1 LKIKFQNKILTILNH
16 LYRQKVLKR
25 NLIIENKV
33 KKTLLKRKVNRLEVI
48 VIEADHAL
56 HLNKDTEINL
66 DHQEEDS
73 QGLHHV
79 GIKEIDQD
87 LQGMIKDQDSETK
100 ILDKISFLINYH
112 LCKSLN
118 LKKLSMLWIPNR
130 MD

>member
-1 LKIKFQNKILTILNH
+1 M
-16 LYRQKVLKR
+16 
-25 NLIIENKV
+25 
-33 KKTLLKRKVNRLEVI
+33 I

-56 HLNKDTEINL
+56 HLNKDTEIDL

-87 LQGMIKDQDSETK
+87 LQGMIKDQYSETK
-100 ILDKISFLINYH
+100 ILDKTPCLINYH

-118 LKKLSMLWIPNR
+118 LKKLSMLWIPKR

>member
-1 LKIKFQNKILTILNH
+1 M
-16 LYRQKVLKR
+16 
-25 NLIIENKV
+25 
-33 KKTLLKRKVNRLEVI
+33 I

-56 HLNKDTEINL
+56 HLNKDTEIDL

-79 GIKEIDQD
+79 GIKGIDQD

-100 ILDKISFLINYH
+100 MLIKTPCLINYH

-118 LKKLSMLWIPNR
+118 LKKLSMLWIPKR